1 MVKLVTENLR
11 KTYGRTVAVDSVS
24 FEIPEGALV
33 TFLGPSGCG
42 KTTTLRM
49 VAGLERPDS
58 GLIRLGDDPV
68 YDSTVGLAVPA
79 ERREIGMVFQSY
91 AIWPHMTVANNV
103 AFPLKIRRMPGS
115 DIAKRVADALKLVQL
130 DAYAERYP
138 SQLSGGQQQRVALA
152 RAIVFQPRILLLD
165 EPLSNLDAKL
175 REEMRGEIRDL
186 QLRLGITTL
195 FVTHDQDEA
204 LSLSDFV
211 AVMHEGRIVQV
222 GSPRDIYENPKTR
235 FVADFVG
242 WTNFLPAALIDRTTA
257 EIGGKRF
264 TVAPTDLSPSNTVHL
279 GIRPEDVLVGEN
291 RSGDDNTLGGEVR
304 TSMFMG
310 SHTVVEVDIDGDIL
324 IAHAPAQ
331 TDVKR
336 GDTVAVQLPPDRLL
350 VLSG

>member
-1 MVKLVTENLR
+1 MVTLVAENLR

-49 VAGLERPDS
+49 VAGLEKPDS
-58 GLIRLGDDPV
+58 GLIKLGADVV
-68 YDSTVGLAVPA
+68 YDSASGVAVPA

-103 AFPLKIRRMPGS
+103 AFPLKIRRMPSS
-115 DIAKRVADALKLVQL
+115 DIARLVTDALKLVQL
-130 DAYAERYP
+130 DAYADRYP

-204 LSLSDFV
+204 LSLSDLV

-222 GSPRDIYENPKTR
+222 GGPREIYEHPKTR
-235 FVADFVG
+235 FVANFVG
-242 WTNFLPAALIDRTTA
+242 WTNFLSAELIDRKTA
-257 EIGGKRF
+257 RVQGKKFEVAGKDLNPGG
-264 TVAPTDLSPSNTVHL
+264 AVHL
-279 GIRPEDVLVGEN
+279 AIRPEDVLVEEN
-291 RSGDDNTLGGEVR
+291 QTSISNVLDGRVR

-310 SHTVVEVDIDGDIL
+310 SYTVVEIEVDGSLL
-324 IAHAPAQ
+324 IAHAPPQ
-331 TDVKR
+331 TNLRR
-336 GDTVAVQLPPDRLL
+336 GDSVRALLPRDRLL
-350 VLSG
+350 VLSA